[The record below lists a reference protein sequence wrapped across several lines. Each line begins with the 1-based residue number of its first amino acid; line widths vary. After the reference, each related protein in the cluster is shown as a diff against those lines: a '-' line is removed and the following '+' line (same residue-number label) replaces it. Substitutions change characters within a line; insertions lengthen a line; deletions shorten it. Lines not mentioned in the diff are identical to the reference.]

1 MSSFISEIASNMTAA
16 TEILGTESLWG
27 KWQGWVRY
35 VGLFA
40 PPTGHETDLRIEEAD
55 FEMFG

>member
-1 MSSFISEIASNMTAA
+1 MSSFKSEIASNMTAA

-35 VGLFA
+35 VGLPA
-40 PPTGHETDLRIEEAD
+40 PPTGHRNRLKN
-55 FEMFG
+55 

>member
-1 MSSFISEIASNMTAA
+1 MSSFKSEIASNMTAA

-35 VGLFA
+35 VGLPA
-40 PPTGHETDLRIEEAD
+40 PPRRGHRNCL
-55 FEMFG
+55 